1 MKVYLDNGATAMV
14 APEVIGAMMP
24 YFSEKYGNASS
35 LHTFGREAKEALD
48 KARAIIAQKLNA
60 SPEEIIFTSGGTE
73 SDNLAIKGI
82 AYAHKDR
89 GNHIITTKIEHPA
102 VLSACATLEKEGFK
116 VTYIDVDKEGI
127 VKLEQLTKAITDKT
141 ILVSVMHANNEI
153 GTIQPIKEI
162 GELCRKHKIF
172 FHTDAVQSFT
182 KVPLDVKK
190 VNVGLISLSA
200 HKIHGPKGVGVLFV
214 KKGTK
219 LKKWADGGGHEF
231 RMRAGTE
238 NISGI
243 VGFARA
249 AELAGEKQV
258 TQMTK
263 LRDKLI
269 DGLLV
274 IPHTQLNGS
283 RTERLCN
290 NANISFHY
298 VEGESFLMYLD
309 EAGIAVSTGSACSSH
324 SLQPSHVLMA
334 LGLKA
339 ETAHGAIRF
348 TLSKYTT
355 EEEIEYTIKTV
366 KEVVEKL
373 RKFSPLAR

>member
-1 MKVYLDNGATAMV
+1 MKVYLDNGATTMA
-14 APEVIGAMMP
+14 APEVVEAMMP

-35 LHTFGREAKEALD
+35 LHAFGREAKEALD
-48 KARAIIAQKLNA
+48 KARAAIAQKLNA

-102 VLSACATLEKEGFK
+102 VLSTCATLEKEGFK

-127 VKLEQLTKAITDKT
+127 VKLEQITKAITDKT
-141 ILVSVMHANNEI
+141 ILITVMHANNEI
-153 GTIQPIKEI
+153 GTIQPINEI

-190 VNVGLISLSA
+190 INVDLISLSG
-200 HKIHGPKGVGVLFV
+200 HKIHAPKGVGVLFV

-219 LKKWADGGGHEF
+219 IKKWADGGGHEF

-243 VGFARA
+243 VGFAKA
-249 AELAGEKQV
+249 VDITGDKQI
-258 TQMTK
+258 TYMTK

-269 DGLLV
+269 GALLE

-283 RTERLCN
+283 HTHRLCN

-309 EAGIAVSTGSACSSH
+309 EVGIAVSTGSACSSH

-334 LGLKA
+334 LGMKA
-339 ETAHGAIRF
+339 EIAHGAIRF

-366 KEVVEKL
+366 KSVVEKL
-373 RKFSPLAR
+373 RRFSPLAR